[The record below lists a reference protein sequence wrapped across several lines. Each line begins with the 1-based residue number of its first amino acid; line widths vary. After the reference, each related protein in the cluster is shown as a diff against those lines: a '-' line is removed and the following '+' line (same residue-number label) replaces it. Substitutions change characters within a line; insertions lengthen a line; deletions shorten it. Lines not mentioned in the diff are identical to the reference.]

1 MFLIDWI
8 FPSEMIEIINNIVFS
23 NDDIDFDYMDTDIVT
38 FFSDGVDITINALMI
53 LILMIILKLL
63 FMLDLWLRVMNINE
77 EKHLKKSIQQDGK
90 IDACQKMRKK

>member
-77 EKHLKKSIQQDGK
+77 EKHL
-90 IDACQKMRKK
+90 